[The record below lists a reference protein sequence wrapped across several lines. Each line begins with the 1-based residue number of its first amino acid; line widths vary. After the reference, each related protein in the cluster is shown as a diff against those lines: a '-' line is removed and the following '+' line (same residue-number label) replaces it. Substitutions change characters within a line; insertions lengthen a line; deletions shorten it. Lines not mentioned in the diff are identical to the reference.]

1 MTEPILRRKD
11 YPLNYPAEIIDI
23 IETMSFSKGKD
34 VAIVGSMSLKS
45 QQYAGDYD
53 MLEQVKGDYKS
64 NATAVKHF
72 VKDFQHIISNLLE
85 MSNVYVGDIKAGM
98 IPEWELVPEQAMI
111 ENGRIVG
118 FDAEETKEKLAELM
132 EAGVI
137 DEEEGGEVKKLISPP
152 PSPEKFLELKK
163 TAKFHVV
170 RWTPKDVEAGFT
182 TLRNGRQYTLQEAFT
197 SPAIV
202 KVDVVAYVQQSRY
215 TDFSMIYLF
224 YNRGKILNNV
234 DMSNEVQSIK
244 QDLEYYTL
252 TGNYFKALKRM
263 FSLARKANDTK
274 TVKKLNDI
282 LNSDLGRLYSIIS
295 DIGTLKYLL
304 EHEGRLSIER
314 IRYELDQ
321 FRSRLGNVFTV
332 STPHKV
338 LEELLR
344 LESLPKT
351 KFGREMLEKVLSDI
365 ENVLDS
371 ILSKGALGMGKE
383 AGLFPLPSKYR
394 A

>member
-53 MLEQVKGDYKS
+53 MLEQVKGNYKS

-72 VKDFQHIISNLLE
+72 VQDFQHIISNLLG

-98 IPEWELVPEQAMI
+98 IPEWELVPETAMI
-111 ENGRIVG
+111 KNGHIVG
-118 FDAEETKEKLAELM
+118 FDAEATKQKLSELM

-137 DEEEGGEVKKLISPP
+137 DEEEGGEVKKLISTP
-152 PSPEKFLELKK
+152 PSPQKFLELKK

-170 RWTPKDVEAGFT
+170 RWTAKDVEAGFT
-182 TLRNGRQYTLQEAFT
+182 TLRNGRQYSLQEAFT

-202 KVDVVAYVQQSRY
+202 KLDIVAYVQQSRY

-234 DMSNEVQSIK
+234 DMSDEVQSIK
-244 QDLEYYTL
+244 QDLEYYYI

-274 TVKKLNDI
+274 TIKKLNNI

-295 DIGTLKYLL
+295 DIGTLEYLL
-304 EHEGRLSIER
+304 ENESHLSIER

-332 STPHKV
+332 ATPHKV

-344 LESLPKT
+344 LESLPRT
-351 KFGREMLEKVLSDI
+351 KLGRDVLEKVLSDI
-365 ENVLDS
+365 DNVLDTL
-371 ILSKGALGMGKE
+371 LSKGAMAMGKE